1 MNIFFL
7 SEDPIESAQFQHDIH
22 VRKMIVESAQL
33 LCAAHHIN
41 GSSADKSK
49 IYKLTH
55 KNHPMAI
62 WVRSSSS
69 NYEWLLDHLG
79 ALLDEFSYRFD
90 KPHKTSELYKYL
102 KVQLNPVISGPLSTP
117 PLCMPEKYISG
128 DYINSYRNYYKL
140 AKQVDK
146 NGKSMSKYTK
156 RLKPPFMTSL

>member
-7 SEDPIESAQFQHDIH
+7 SGDPIKAAQYQHDVH

-69 NYEWLLDHLG
+69 NYDWLLDHLG
-79 ALLDEFSYRFD
+79 ALLDEFTYRFD
-90 KPHKTSELYKYL
+90 KSHKTSELYKYL
-102 KVQLNPVISGPLSTP
+102 KTQLNPVSHGPFSDP
-117 PLCMPEKYISG
+117 PPCMSKEYITG
-128 DYINSYRNYYKL
+128 DYVDSYRNYYKL
-140 AKQVDK
+140 AKQKDK
-146 NGKSMSKYTK
+146 NGKSMSNYTK
-156 RLKPPFMTSL
+156 RPRPQFL